1 MLRLTTKDG
10 DPMSRLAS
18 IATTALC
25 TALLSGAAA
34 PSPARAEPQAEEL
47 DAAAPPPDAI
57 LGEWWTEGRE
67 GRFRFVRGPDG
78 TYSGILVGASH
89 PGTDV
94 NNKDPALRN
103 RPLLGAVLMWHL
115 RPDDGEYV
123 DGYVYN
129 PRNGETYRMKAELT
143 GKATLKIR
151 GYLGISLL
159 GQSQIW
165 TRAN

>member
-1 MLRLTTKDG
+1 MKDG
-10 DPMSRLAS
+10 DPMFKLAS
-18 IATTALC
+18 LATLAISCAVLLGAGGALPV
-25 TALLSGAAA
+25 S
-34 PSPARAEPQAEEL
+34 AEPRAQDRAST
-47 DAAAPPPDAI
+47 APPPDAI
-57 LGEWWTEGRE
+57 VGDWWTEGKE
-67 GRFRFVRGPDG
+67 GRIRFVRSADG
-78 TYSGILVGASH
+78 TYSGILVGGND

-94 NNKDPALRN
+94 NNKDPALRK
-103 RPLLGAVLMWHL
+103 RPLLGSVLMWHL

-143 GKATLKIR
+143 GKAALKIR

-159 GQSQIW
+159 GQSQTW

>member
-1 MLRLTTKDG
+1 MTQ
-10 DPMSRLAS
+10 LAS
-18 IATTALC
+18 PATIALC
-25 TALLSGAAA
+25 TALLAGMAA
-34 PSPARAEPQAEEL
+34 PPPARAQPL
-47 DAAAPPPDAI
+47 DAAAPSPDAI
-57 LGEWWTEGRE
+57 LGEWWTEGKE

-78 TYSGILVGASH
+78 TYSGILVGGDR

-94 NNKDPALRN
+94 NNKDPALRG
-103 RPLLGAVLMWHL
+103 RSLLGAVLIWHL

-143 GKATLKIR
+143 GKTTLKIR

-159 GQSQIW
+159 GQSQVW

>member
-1 MLRLTTKDG
+1 MKDG

-18 IATTALC
+18 IATLVLC
-25 TALLSGAAA
+25 AALLLGAGGAA
-34 PSPARAEPQAEEL
+34 PARAQPHGQEL
-47 DAAAPPPDAI
+47 EATTPPPDAI

-67 GRFRFVRGPDG
+67 GRFRFVPGPDG
-78 TYSGILVGASH
+78 TYSGVLVGASH

-103 RPLLGAVLMWHL
+103 RPLVGAVLLWHL
-115 RPDDGEYV
+115 VPEDGEYV

-143 GKATLKIR
+143 GKTTLKIR

>member
-1 MLRLTTKDG
+1 
-10 DPMSRLAS
+10 MSRLAV
-18 IATTALC
+18 IATMALC
-25 TALLSGAAA
+25 SALLFGVGGT
-34 PSPARAEPQAEEL
+34 PPARAQQPVPEDQATT
-47 DAAAPPPDAI
+47 PPPDAI
-57 LGEWWTEGRE
+57 VGEWWTEGKE
-67 GRFRFVRGPDG
+67 GRIRFVRSPDG
-78 TYSGILVGASH
+78 TYAGILVGGND

-94 NNKDPALRN
+94 NNKDPAVRK
-103 RPLLGAVLMWHL
+103 RPLLGSVLMWHL
-115 RPDDGEYV
+115 RPEDGEYV

-143 GKATLKIR
+143 GKTTLKIR

>member
-1 MLRLTTKDG
+1 
-10 DPMSRLAS
+10 MSKLAT
-18 IATTALC
+18 IATMVLSSTV
-25 TALLSGAAA
+25 LLGVRDA
-34 PSPARAEPQAEEL
+34 PPARAEP
-47 DAAAPPPDAI
+47 DAQDHAATSPPPDAI
-57 LGEWWTEGRE
+57 VGEWWTEGNE
-67 GRFRFVRGPDG
+67 GRIRFVRSPDG
-78 TYSGILVGASH
+78 TYTGLLVGGRD

-94 NNKDPALRN
+94 NNKDPALRK
-103 RPLLGAVLMWHL
+103 RPLLGIVLIWHL

-143 GKATLKIR
+143 GKTTLKVR

>member
-1 MLRLTTKDG
+1 MKAL

-18 IATTALC
+18 IATIALC
-25 TALLSGAAA
+25 TALVLGARGA
-34 PSPARAEPQAEEL
+34 PPARAQPVAQEPE
-47 DAAAPPPDAI
+47 AAAPPPDAI
-57 LGEWWTEGRE
+57 VGEWWTEGKQ
-67 GRFRFVRGPDG
+67 GRIRFVRSPDD
-78 TYSGILVGASH
+78 TYSGILVGGTD
-89 PGTDV
+89 PGTDI
-94 NNKDPALRN
+94 NNKDPALRK
-103 RPLLGAVLMWHL
+103 RPLLGTVLIWHL

-143 GKATLKIR
+143 GKTTLKVR

-159 GQSQIW
+159 GQSQTW

>member
-1 MLRLTTKDG
+1 MTK
-10 DPMSRLAS
+10 LAS
-18 IATTALC
+18 IVTITLYSVLLVGMVATR
-25 TALLSGAAA
+25 
-34 PSPARAEPQAEEL
+34 PAHSATPG
-47 DAAAPPPDAI
+47 PDAI
-57 LGEWWTEGRE
+57 VGEWWTEGKE
-67 GRFRFVRGPDG
+67 GRFRFVRAPDG
-78 TYSGILVGASH
+78 TYSGILVWGAH

-94 NNKDPALRN
+94 NNKDPALRT
-103 RPLLGAVLMWHL
+103 RPLLGAVLVWHL
-115 RPDDGEYV
+115 RPEDGEYV

-143 GKATLKIR
+143 GATTLKIR